1 MNYCVPVHC
10 KPGEKIIKPIFKR
23 GRTLW
28 SRFLVLLILSLVLLF
43 VDQRL
48 NYLAPVRSWLTVAVT
63 PVQWLADMP
72 VRLWSMVSDA
82 FVSRNLMQEE
92 NARLKAKNLILQQQV
107 LKLEALTAQ
116 NIRLKALLNSTE
128 MLEDQVKVA
137 EIIGVNPDPSQQQI
151 IINKGTQ
158 DGVFLGQAVLDAA
171 GVMGQVVEVS
181 PFSSRVTL
189 ITDANSRIP
198 AEVNRS
204 GVRMIAAGTGRSDK
218 LDLLHVPDTAD
229 IREGDL
235 LTSSGMGQR
244 FPVGYPL
251 GKISKVIHDPGEAF
265 ARIEVLPLA
274 RLNRGRLVLLLFSD
288 TE

>member
-1 MNYCVPVHC
+1 M
-10 KPGEKIIKPIFKR
+10 FKR

-28 SRFLVLLILSLVLLF
+28 SRFLVLVILSLALLF
-43 VDQRL
+43 VDQRM

-82 FVSRNLMQEE
+82 FVSRSLIQEE

-128 MLEDQVKVA
+128 TLEDQVKVA
-137 EIIGVNPDPSQQQI
+137 EIIGVNPDPSVQQI
-151 IINKGTQ
+151 IINKGSQ
-158 DGVFLGQAVLDAA
+158 DGVFLGQAVLDAT

-181 PFSSRVTL
+181 PFSSRVML
-189 ITDANSRIP
+189 VTDASSRIP

-204 GVRMIAAGTGRSDK
+204 GVRMIAAGTGLPDK
-218 LDLLHVPDTAD
+218 LDLLHVSDTAD
-229 IREGDL
+229 IQEGDL

-251 GKISKVIHDPGEAF
+251 GKVSRVVHDPGKAF
-265 ARIEVLPLA
+265 ARIEVVPA
-274 RLNRGRLVLLLFSD
+274 AHLNRGRLVLLLFSE

>member
-1 MNYCVPVHC
+1 MV
-10 KPGEKIIKPIFKR
+10 
-23 GRTLW
+23 
-28 SRFLVLLILSLVLLF
+28 ILSLALLF

-82 FVSRNLMQEE
+82 FVSRTLLQEE

-137 EIIGVNPDPSQQQI
+137 EIIGVNPDPTQQQI
-151 IINKGTQ
+151 IINNGTQ
-158 DGVFLGQAVLDAA
+158 DGVFLGQAVLDAM

-181 PFSSRVTL
+181 PFSSRVML

-204 GVRMIAAGTGRSDK
+204 GVRMIAAGTGRPDK

-251 GKISKVIHDPGEAF
+251 GKVSKVIHDPGEAF
-265 ARIEVLPLA
+265 ARIEVIPAA
-274 RLNRGRLVLLLFSD
+274 RLNRGRLVLLLFS
-288 TE
+288 EPE